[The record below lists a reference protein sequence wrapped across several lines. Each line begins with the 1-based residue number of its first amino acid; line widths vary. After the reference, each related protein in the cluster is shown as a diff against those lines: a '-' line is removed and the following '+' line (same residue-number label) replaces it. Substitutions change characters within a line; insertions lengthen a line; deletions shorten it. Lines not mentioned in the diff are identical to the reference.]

1 LHLHG
6 GKGKGST
13 MLLEGQG
20 ADKVRV
26 QSRGAIGRGTRVES
40 LPCPMGQWLATAHG
54 PRGLTD
60 QNIYAILR
68 PKLRVAQS
76 RRQTQQPGQDKK
88 PNTRLTTKK
97 TLREAELTTTAGHCG
112 LPSRSFFISSQEVDM
127 VTKYRR
133 AQVIR
138 FAASEVERRALA
150 SLAEKQRRSLS
161 ETLREMLRAEAQ
173 RTGVW
178 PEIAQTPEASHHE
191 SV

>member
-1 LHLHG
+1 
-6 GKGKGST
+6 
-13 MLLEGQG
+13 
-20 ADKVRV
+20 
-26 QSRGAIGRGTRVES
+26 
-40 LPCPMGQWLATAHG
+40 
-54 PRGLTD
+54 
-60 QNIYAILR
+60 
-68 PKLRVAQS
+68 
-76 RRQTQQPGQDKK
+76 
-88 PNTRLTTKK
+88 
-97 TLREAELTTTAGHCG
+97 
-112 LPSRSFFISSQEVDM
+112 M